1 MMFGNLI
8 ESGSHARDF
17 RRKGSFFLA
26 TFVFYSVLVAAAGVA
41 SIYAYNTH
49 LEGQQYQV
57 DVMLRFPPSPA
68 KIEPERPTETKPAA
82 DRSNPKAATE
92 RIEVSVVAP
101 VVRSNKVAHEDTPE
115 VKARMPV
122 MIGHRNL
129 IQVHWHSRHSSTPPP
144 LAFRGATLRPGASG
158 RFEGSAPEIR
168 PTPGVKPTP
177 QKLPKVLT
185 VSRILNGSAISK
197 PAPPYP
203 QIAKTARVSGVVAV
217 QILID
222 EQGRVVSAQP
232 TSGHPLLRQAATQAA
247 YQARFS
253 PTYLGEQ
260 PVKVSGV
267 ITYNF
272 VLQ

>member
-1 MMFGNLI
+1 MFGNLI

-26 TFVFYSVLVAAAGVA
+26 TFVFYSVLLAAAGVA

-49 LEGQQYQV
+49 LENQQYEV
-57 DVMLRFPPSPA
+57 DLIRFPPSPA
-68 KIEPERPTETKPAA
+68 RTEPERPAETKPAA
-82 DRSNPKAATE
+82 DRSNQKAVTE

-122 MIGHRNL
+122 AVGDRNFDPGFTGTPGNSSDSAGTGF
-129 IQVHWHSRHSSTPPP
+129 SRGDASSPVRVDVSKEAP
-144 LAFRGATLRPGASG
+144 
-158 RFEGSAPEIR
+158 PEIR

-177 QKLPKVLT
+177 QKIPKVLT

-253 PTYLGEQ
+253 PTYLSEQ

>member
-1 MMFGNLI
+1 MFANLI

-17 RRKGSFFLA
+17 RRKGSFFLG
-26 TFVFYSVLVAAAGVA
+26 TFVFYAALLAAAGVG

-49 LEGQQYQV
+49 LEDQQYEV
-57 DVMLRFPPSPA
+57 LSIMRFPPSPA
-68 KIEPERPTETKPAA
+68 RIEPERRSEARPAA
-82 DRSNPKAATE
+82 SRADTRVIAE
-92 RIEVSVVAP
+92 RIEVSVIAP
-101 VVRSNKVAHEDTPE
+101 VVKSNKVASASTPEVSARMPVIEGSRNFDPKFTGGPVGPSDSIDGGFSGSDSSASVRVDVSREAPPEIRRTPE
-115 VKARMPV
+115 VK
-122 MIGHRNL
+122 
-129 IQVHWHSRHSSTPPP
+129 
-144 LAFRGATLRPGASG
+144 
-158 RFEGSAPEIR
+158 
-168 PTPGVKPTP
+168 PTPK
-177 QKLPKVLT
+177 QKILT

-197 PAPPYP
+197 HAPPYP
-203 QIAKTARVSGVVAV
+203 HLAKITRVSGLVAV

-232 TSGHPLLRQAATQAA
+232 TSGHPMLRQAAMQAA

-253 PTYLGEQ
+253 PTLLGEQ